1 MNISTPGSGRFMPL
15 VGILAPMA
23 AVLAA
28 RVLSATGPAEAPA
41 AELEPTDTPAAML
54 QGMVATPPL
63 TDEQTAVVEY
73 VAALAQQVITRSPM
87 MRPAP
92 EPKVEPT
99 TGTVRAAPPPE
110 DPSDDLTLLS
120 VLGKGDRA
128 IASISGR
135 IYRLGDEVVEGW
147 RIQAIDVRER
157 RVTLAHADGRECILK
172 PERDD

>member
-1 MNISTPGSGRFMPL
+1 MNICTPGSGRFMPL

-41 AELEPTDTPAAML
+41 AELEPTGAPAAML
-54 QGMVATPPL
+54 QATPTAPSL
-63 TDEQTAVVEY
+63 THEQAAAVEY
-73 VAALAQQVITRSPM
+73 VAALAQQEITRSPM

-92 EPKVEPT
+92 EPEIEPT
-99 TGTVRAAPPPE
+99 PETVRAAPPSE
-110 DPSDDLTLLS
+110 DPRDDLTLLS
-120 VLGKGDRA
+120 VVGKGDRA

-157 RVTLAHADGRECILK
+157 RVTLAHADGRECILE